1 MEYMI
6 PENFRAHDE
15 GFEVDIKD
23 IFHIGRDTMI
33 YFQFNGINV
42 RALVDSDNVTI
53 GQKKIGLTIKNERIY
68 IFDKKTGKVIN
79 HD

>member
-1 MEYMI
+1 MI
-6 PENFRAHDE
+6 NDKKFVKLNIPDGVYDIGMRPENFRANDE

-33 YFQFNGINV
+33 YFQFNGVNV

-53 GQKKIGLTIKNERIY
+53 GQKR
-68 IFDKKTGKVIN
+68 
-79 HD
+79 